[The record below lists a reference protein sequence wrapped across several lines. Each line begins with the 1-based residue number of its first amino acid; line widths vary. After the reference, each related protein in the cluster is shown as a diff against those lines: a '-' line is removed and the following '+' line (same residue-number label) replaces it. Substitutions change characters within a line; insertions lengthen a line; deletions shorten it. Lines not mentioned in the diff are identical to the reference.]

1 MKDLDN
7 IVSLIKE
14 IDECLDKYDFKGYTF
29 EEYEKAI
36 KEGKKGTKGLRSLI
50 KYNSS
55 GLYIWSIWMQD
66 CLDNCKT
73 YINKIWLANKNKLR
87 LMDVST
93 QYKYDITTDDLNK
106 IKILVKRIRE
116 TRSAFKKNTDD
127 FSIYPIESEKIGS
140 NLTDIANYFEKYI
153 NMNNER

>member
-36 KEGKKGTKGLRSLI
+36 KEGKKGTKGLRNLI

-55 GLYIWSIWMQD
+55 GLYIWPTWMQD

-73 YINKIWLANKNKLR
+73 YINKIWLVNKNK
-87 LMDVST
+87 
-93 QYKYDITTDDLNK
+93 YYITNDDLNK
-106 IKILVKRIRE
+106 IKILVERIRE
-116 TRSAFKKNTDD
+116 TRSAFKKNTDNC
-127 FSIYPIESEKIGS
+127 SIYPIESEKICS
-140 NLTDIANYFEKYI
+140 NLTDIANYFEKIYQY
-153 NMNNER
+153 E

>member
-7 IVSLIKE
+7 IVSLIKD

-36 KEGKKGTKGLRSLI
+36 KEGKKGTKGLRNLI

-55 GLYIWSIWMQD
+55 GLYIWSTWMQD

-73 YINKIWLANKNKLR
+73 YINKIWLVNINKH
-87 LMDVST
+87 
-93 QYKYDITTDDLNK
+93 DITNDDLNK
-106 IKILVKRIRE
+106 IKILVERIRE
-116 TRSAFKKNTDD
+116 TRSAFKKNTDNC
-127 FSIYPIESEKIGS
+127 SIYPIESEKICS

-153 NMNNER
+153 NMNDER

>member
-1 MKDLDN
+1 MKDLYN

-29 EEYEKAI
+29 EEYERAI
-36 KEGKKGTKGLRSLI
+36 KEGIKGTKGLRNLI

-66 CLDNCKT
+66 CLDNCKA
-73 YINKIWLANKNKLR
+73 YINKICLVDKN
-87 LMDVST
+87 
-93 QYKYDITTDDLNK
+93 KYDITTDDLNK

-140 NLTDIANYFEKYI
+140 NLTDIAKYFEKYI
-153 NMNNER
+153 NMNDER

>member
-1 MKDLDN
+1 MKKLDEV
-7 IVSLIKE
+7 ILLIKE

-29 EEYEKAI
+29 EEYENAI
-36 KEGKKGTKGLRSLI
+36 KEGKKGNKGLRNLV

-55 GLYIWSIWMQD
+55 GSYIWSTWMQD

-73 YINKIWLANKNKLR
+73 YINKIWLVNKNK
-87 LMDVST
+87 
-93 QYKYDITTDDLNK
+93 YNITTDDLIK
-106 IKILVKRIRE
+106 IKMLVKRIRE

-127 FSIYPIESEKIGS
+127 FSIYPIQSEKIGS

-153 NMNNER
+153 NMNDER

>member
-29 EEYEKAI
+29 EEYERAI
-36 KEGKKGTKGLRSLI
+36 KEGKKGTKGLRNLI

-55 GLYIWSIWMQD
+55 GLYIWSTWMQA

-73 YINKIWLANKNKLR
+73 YINKIWLVNKN
-87 LMDVST
+87 
-93 QYKYDITTDDLNK
+93 KYDITTDDLNK
-106 IKILVKRIRE
+106 IKILAERIRE
-116 TRSAFKKNTDD
+116 TRSAFKKNTDNC
-127 FSIYPIESEKIGS
+127 SIYPIESEKICS

>member
-1 MKDLDN
+1 MKNLDN

-29 EEYEKAI
+29 EEYENAI
-36 KEGKKGTKGLRSLI
+36 KEGKKGTKGLRNLI

-55 GLYIWSIWMQD
+55 GLYIWSTWMQA

-73 YINKIWLANKNKLR
+73 YINKIWLVNKN
-87 LMDVST
+87 
-93 QYKYDITTDDLNK
+93 KYDITTDDLNK
-106 IKILVKRIRE
+106 IKILVERIRE
-116 TRSAFKKNTDD
+116 TRSAFKKNTDNC
-127 FSIYPIESEKIGS
+127 SIYPIESEKICS

>member
-29 EEYEKAI
+29 EEYERAI
-36 KEGKKGTKGLRSLI
+36 KEGKKGTKGLRNLI

-66 CLDNCKT
+66 CLDNCKA
-73 YINKIWLANKNKLR
+73 YINKIWLVDKN
-87 LMDVST
+87 
-93 QYKYDITTDDLNK
+93 KYDITTDDLNK

-140 NLTDIANYFEKYI
+140 NLTDIAKYFEKYI

>member
-7 IVSLIKE
+7 IVSLIKD

-36 KEGKKGTKGLRSLI
+36 KEGKKGTKGLRNLI

-55 GLYIWSIWMQD
+55 GLYIWSTWMQD
-66 CLDNCKT
+66 CLNNCKK
-73 YINKIWLANKNKLR
+73 YINKIWLVNIN
-87 LMDVST
+87 
-93 QYKYDITTDDLNK
+93 KYDITNDDLNK
-106 IKILVKRIRE
+106 IKILAERIRE
-116 TRSAFKKNTDD
+116 TRSAFKKNTDNC
-127 FSIYPIESEKIGS
+127 SIYPIESEKICS

>member
-29 EEYEKAI
+29 EEYENAI
-36 KEGKKGTKGLRSLI
+36 KEGKKGTKGLRNLI

-55 GLYIWSIWMQD
+55 GLYIWSTWMQA

-73 YINKIWLANKNKLR
+73 YINKIWLVNKN
-87 LMDVST
+87 
-93 QYKYDITTDDLNK
+93 KYDITTDDLNK
-106 IKILVKRIRE
+106 IKILVERIRE
-116 TRSAFKKNTDD
+116 TRSAFKKNTDNC
-127 FSIYPIESEKIGS
+127 SIYPIESEKICS